1 MGSYLCRATRI
12 AKTVSRRGPAFVES
26 ESELFADIDRK
37 QSHGDIST
45 KTAEAFIELYE
56 FAKEIGDDVSI
67 GEAKNANFQVRVDAH
82 LGDYQ
87 NNPSVFTA
95 NVNGDLK
102 IWPARMI
109 MDNAPDFSVV
119 EWDEED
125 YYEFERAFQSLKGV
139 SPDTTTVQFETIGSD
154 GDVDEFKAIVEEFVS
169 TCREKAK

>member
-1 MGSYLCRATRI
+1 M
-12 AKTVSRRGPAFVES
+12 SRRGPAYVES

-37 QSHGDIST
+37 QKHGDLSK
-45 KTAEAFIELYE
+45 KTGEAFIELYE

-82 LGDYQ
+82 RGDYQ
-87 NNPSVFTA
+87 SDPSVFTA
-95 NVNGDLK
+95 NVNGKLK

-109 MDNAPDFSVV
+109 IDHAPDFDVV

-139 SPDTTTVQFETIGSD
+139 SPDTTTVKFETLGSN
-154 GDVDEFKAIVEEFVS
+154 GNIDEFKSIVEEFVF